1 MRRGLWMALVSLFAI
16 AALTVP
22 ALAADKSAME
32 KNDKSFVKSAAT
44 GGMMEVELGQ
54 LATKNAASQEVK
66 DFGQRM
72 VTDHGKANDELKSLA
87 ASKNIKLPEKMYAK
101 QQEKIDK
108 MTKLTGQEFDKK
120 YMAAM
125 VKDHEKDVKKF
136 QKASQEA
143 KDPDL
148 KAWAAKTLPTLEK
161 HLQMAKDLAKKVGA
175 PTAKK

>member
-1 MRRGLWMALVSLFAI
+1 MRKGFWMALVSLFAI

-22 ALAADKSAME
+22 AFAAEKGGLAKS
-32 KNDKSFVKSAAT
+32 DKSFIKSAAS

-66 DFGQRM
+66 DFGQKM
-72 VTDHGKANDELKSLA
+72 VTDHGKANDELKNFA
-87 ASKNIKLPEKMYAK
+87 ASKNFKLPEKMYAK
-101 QQEKIDK
+101 QKEKVEK
-108 MTKLTGQEFDKK
+108 MSQLTGQEFDKK

-143 KDPDL
+143 NDPDL

-161 HLQMAKDLAKKVGA
+161 HLQHAKELAKKVGA